1 MQTKR
6 FIGENPKVGIRP
18 VIDGRQGG
26 VRESLEE
33 QTMNMAGRVA
43 ELITSTLKYTDGT
56 PVQCVIADST
66 IGRVPE
72 AAACAEKFRKEGV
85 GLTISVTPCW
95 CYGSE
100 TIDYDDRMP
109 KAIWGFNGTER
120 PGAVYLAAALAGHNQ
135 KGMPAF
141 GIYGHDVQDMDMAGE
156 IPEDV
161 KEKLLRFAKAG
172 LPGESH
178 DVILELKL
186 LADVGLIGFPNVG
199 KSTLLSVVSKARPK
213 IANYHFTT
221 LYPNLGVVYVDE
233 GVSFVMADI
242 PGIIEGAADGAGLG
256 HDFLR
261 HIDRC
266 RLLVHVVDVSGSEGR
281 DPVADFD
288 AINAELAQYSPEL
301 ATRPQIVVANKT
313 DIMEDEALLEKLCTH
328 VEEAGYPL
336 FALSAASHTG
346 TRELVL
352 KIAEKLSTLPPVT
365 VYEPEYVP
373 RPPKLDTSAPLNITV
388 DDNTYIVEGP
398 WLERLMANVNFSDY
412 ESRMYFDKMLRE
424 SGLFAR
430 LEEMGI
436 QDGDIVSLYNLEFE
450 YQH

>member
-1 MQTKR
+1 MATE
-6 FIGENPKVGIRP
+6 FIDKARISVSAGKGGNGAVAFHREKYIAAGGP
-18 VIDGRQGG
+18 DGGDGG
-26 VRESLEE
+26 NGGDIILQVDD
-33 QTMNMAGRVA
+33 NM
-43 ELITSTLKYTDGT
+43 STLMDFRYKRKYTAENGMDGQGSRKFGKSGK
-56 PVQCVIADST
+56 PLT
-66 IGRVPE
+66 IRVPRGTLVRD
-72 AAACAEKFRKEGV
+72 AETNE
-85 GLTISVTPCW
+85 I
-95 CYGSE
+95 
-100 TIDYDDRMP
+100 I
-109 KAIWGFNGTER
+109 
-120 PGAVYLAAALAGHNQ
+120 
-135 KGMPAF
+135 
-141 GIYGHDVQDMDMAGE
+141 QDMSSSEPYVLCRGGKGGLGNCHFAT
-156 IPEDV
+156 PTRQV
-161 KEKLLRFAKAG
+161 PRFAKAG

-242 PGIIEGAADGAGLG
+242 PGIIEGAAEGAGLG

-281 DPVADFD
+281 DPVEDFD
-288 AINAELAQYSPEL
+288 AINAELSQYSPDL

-313 DIMEDEALLEKLCTH
+313 DIMEDESLLEKLRAH
-328 VEEAGYPL
+328 VEPLGYPL

-373 RPPKLDTSAPLNITV
+373 KPVKIDASEPLKITV
-388 DDNTYIVEGP
+388 EDNTYIVEGK
-398 WLERLMANVNFSDY
+398 WLERLMSNVNFGDY
-412 ESRMYFDKMLRE
+412 ESRMFFDKMLRE
-424 SGLFAR
+424 NGVFQQ
-430 LEEMGI
+430 LEDLGI
-436 QDGDIVSLYNLEFE
+436 KDGDIVSMYELEFE